1 MTALRYQEAQ
11 ERSRLLDV
19 HGYRIELDL
28 TGGADTFG
36 SVTVIRFGCRA
47 PGSASFAEL
56 RPARLRRAVLN
67 GQEVDPAALTGN
79 RLPLAGYVP
88 RYFTA
93 LAGAAAGA
101 GRVWCRHGFPQHA
114 VDAATVRAGER

>member
-1 MTALRYQEAQ
+1 MTTLTYEEAQ

-19 HGYRIELDL
+19 HGYRVELDL

-56 RPARLRRAVLN
+56 RPARC
-67 GQEVDPAALTGN
+67 
-79 RLPLAGYVP
+79 AGWCSTARKWIRP
-88 RYFTA
+88 R
-93 LAGAAAGA
+93 
-101 GRVWCRHGFPQHA
+101 
-114 VDAATVRAGER
+114 